1 MVSTIS
7 HIIHRFGFISIVYFT
22 SAFLGFFMTGY
33 LPVGFEVR
41 PHTSQDHQPDHQI
54 TINALI
60 GVASLS
66 KCNFFHSLLRKSRI
80 PSQKAPQAV
89 FSTPLH
95 RFAAEPD
102 WSAISNYLIPLDIV
116 SSICY
121 KLSLDWL
128 LTPWRAKLSS
138 IGETKSITL
147 AFKYPVMEFVY
158 LVICIRASHFPELQS
173 WRCLASSARCSASG
187 STGWWTIGS
196 PTAAWPPSSSS
207 APPSPLSSRL
217 ITGDED
223 IGVGGRCHHVKMINR
238 EIGFKPPCET
248 TTICW
253 LLRV

>member
-1 MVSTIS
+1 MSTIS

-102 WSAISNYLIPLDIV
+102 
-116 SSICY
+116 
-121 KLSLDWL
+121 
-128 LTPWRAKLSS
+128 
-138 IGETKSITL
+138 
-147 AFKYPVMEFVY
+147 
-158 LVICIRASHFPELQS
+158 
-173 WRCLASSARCSASG
+173 
-187 STGWWTIGS
+187 
-196 PTAAWPPSSSS
+196 
-207 APPSPLSSRL
+207 
-217 ITGDED
+217 
-223 IGVGGRCHHVKMINR
+223 
-238 EIGFKPPCET
+238 
-248 TTICW
+248 
-253 LLRV
+253 